1 MQIVV
6 LAFPLLS
13 LLLFVALFRYFLLY
27 PQKPVRFLGFRIQG
41 AIPAGR
47 SAISKGIA
55 SAAARQFA
63 AMEGLEN
70 QLVKPENF
78 DRLKPVIENHMD
90 DFLRNGLK
98 EQMPMISMFIG
109 EKTVNSLKT
118 IFISEIEKLFPRV
131 IGQYAG
137 NLQKDLPIEKMIRE
151 KLDSIPDQQLTDLL
165 SPAIKKP
172 IAALYRLAFAL
183 GLILAGVLWLLFYLA
198 A

>member
-13 LLLFVALFRYFLLY
+13 LLLFVALIRHFLLY
-27 PQKPVRFLGFRIQG
+27 PQKPVRFLGIRIQG

-47 SAISKGIA
+47 RAISQGIA
-55 SAAARQFA
+55 AAAAREFA

-78 DRLKPVIENHMD
+78 DKLKPVIEHHMD

-131 IGQYAG
+131 IGQFAG
-137 NLQKDLPIEKMIRE
+137 NLQKDLPLEKMIRE
-151 KLDSIPDQQLTDLL
+151 KLDGIPDQQLTEQLASAL
-165 SPAIKKP
+165 KRPF
-172 IAALYRLAFAL
+172 AALYRLAFVL
-183 GLILAGVLWLLFYLA
+183 GLILAGILWTLLYLLA
-198 A
+198 